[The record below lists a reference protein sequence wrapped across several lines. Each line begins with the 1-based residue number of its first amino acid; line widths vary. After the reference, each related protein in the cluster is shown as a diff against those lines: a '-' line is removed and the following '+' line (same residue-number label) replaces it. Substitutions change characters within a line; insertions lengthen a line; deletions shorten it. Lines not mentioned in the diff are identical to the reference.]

1 MEAPEE
7 DFIAVPDFDASPSI
21 NVNCSLPKEESVAPP
36 AEGGNDEIALTMH
49 CSVFFKSKGRNCK
62 SPGNFLFSCF
72 NLAWVCKKTSK
83 ISDWF
88 FFVLLILILLSFT
101 GYKILCTSPTAFH
114 SSSRSLSFKPEPV
127 SFLFHLPATR
137 ILF

>member
-62 SPGNFLFSCF
+62 FPGNF
-72 NLAWVCKKTSK
+72 
-83 ISDWF
+83 
-88 FFVLLILILLSFT
+88 FV
-101 GYKILCTSPTAFH
+101 
-114 SSSRSLSFKPEPV
+114 
-127 SFLFHLPATR
+127 FLFQSSLGLQKDKQDLR
-137 ILF
+137 LVFFLSC